1 LQTSITPTDFALPTG
16 GRTWQTESVW
26 ITVAPDYDLHKH
38 NPFAT
43 EDGIPMLVFQ
53 TLRTNP
59 RAAWAGTCVVGVI
72 SGVVAGYTFDIW
84 TSNFFEAISPGLSLG
99 LGLGLYFFALG
110 RATAVM
116 AVFYAAAIAFAYYA
130 AVRAGFW
137 WYGLFGDWPYD
148 TTAATLA
155 AAFFTFAAI
164 IAVASA
170 VSFRECRNAPLCLA
184 LIGISTFAGTLMYLL
199 LFLVDEILGI
209 DVDAVAWSLV
219 FVFLEGS
226 IAAVIGYG
234 LFLTK
239 PNDSRKERV

>member
-1 LQTSITPTDFALPTG
+1 
-16 GRTWQTESVW
+16 
-26 ITVAPDYDLHKH
+26 
-38 NPFAT
+38 
-43 EDGIPMLVFQ
+43 MLVFQ

-59 RAAWAGTCVVGVI
+59 RAAWAGTSVVGVI
-72 SGVVAGYTFDIW
+72 SGVVAGYTFEFLGFPSI
-84 TSNFFEAISPGLSLG
+84 SFERISPGLSLG

-110 RATAVM
+110 RATVVI
-116 AVFYAAAIAFAYYA
+116 AVFYAAAIAFACYA
-130 AVRAGFW
+130 AEWAGFW
-137 WYGLFGDWPYD
+137 SYDLFGDGPYH
-148 TTAATLA
+148 TTAAVMA
-155 AAFFTFAAI
+155 GAFSTFAAI

-170 VSFRECRNAPLCLA
+170 VSFQECRNAPLCLA

-199 LFLVDEILGI
+199 VFLVDGIPGI
-209 DVDAVAWSLV
+209 DVDAAVAWSLI

>member
-1 LQTSITPTDFALPTG
+1 
-16 GRTWQTESVW
+16 
-26 ITVAPDYDLHKH
+26 
-38 NPFAT
+38 
-43 EDGIPMLVFQ
+43 MLVFQ

-72 SGVVAGYTFDIW
+72 SGVVAGYTFDFW
-84 TSNFFEAISPGLSLG
+84 TSNFFEANSPGLSLG
-99 LGLGLYFFALG
+99 VGLGLYFFALG
-110 RATAVM
+110 RATPVM
-116 AVFYAAAIAFAYYA
+116 AVFYAAAIAFAFYA

-137 WYGLFGDWPYD
+137 WYDLFGDGPYD
-148 TTAATLA
+148 TIAAALA
-155 AAFFTFAAI
+155 AAFSTFAAI

-184 LIGISTFAGTLMYLL
+184 LIGISTFAGTLVYLL
-199 LFLVDEILGI
+199 VGLAGEILGI
-209 DVDAVAWSLV
+209 YVDDAVGWGLV

-239 PNDSRKERV
+239 PNDSRKQRV